1 VATDATPSLELA
13 LHDLLGLVVSEVGP
27 DRVVMAWTVDERH
40 LQPFG
45 LAHGGIHCLVNESAA
60 SIAAAVWLGADG
72 KVVGV
77 NNSTD
82 FLRASRPGT
91 AFAPLPRRS
100 IAGARNSC
108 GRSRPVTTGSGWW
121 RGDRSGCRTRGRVD
135 NGLVN
140 IAVRYIAAHL
150 WRGTLLT

>member
-1 VATDATPSLELA
+1 MATDSTPSLELA

-60 SIAAAVWLGADG
+60 SIAAAVWFGADG
-72 KVVGV
+72 RVVGV

-82 FLRASRPGT
+82 FLRASRPGDRLRAT
-91 AFAPLPRRS
+91 ARPVHR
-100 IAGARNSC
+100 
-108 GRSRPVTTGSGWW
+108 GRSQQLWQIETRDDQDRLVA
-121 RGDRSGCRTRGRVD
+121 RGQVR
-135 NGLVN
+135 LQN
-140 IAVRYIAAHL
+140 ISEV
-150 WRGTLLT
+150 G

>member
-1 VATDATPSLELA
+1 MATDATPSLELA

-72 KVVGV
+72 TVVGV

-82 FLRASRPGT
+82 FLRASRPGDSLR
-91 AFAPLPRRS
+91 A
-100 IAGARNSC
+100 IAT
-108 GRSRPVTTGSGWW
+108 PIH
-121 RGDRSGCRTRGRVD
+121 RGRLQQLWQIETRD
-135 NGLVN
+135 DRERLV
-140 IAVRYIAAHL
+140 ARGQVRL
-150 WRGTLLT
+150 QNLQES

>member
-1 VATDATPSLELA
+1 MATDATPSLELA

-45 LAHGGIHCLVNESAA
+45 LAHGGPHCLVNESAA

-82 FLRASRPGT
+82 FLRASRPGDSLR
-91 AFAPLPRRS
+91 A
-100 IAGARNSC
+100 IATPIHR
-108 GRSRPVTTGSGWW
+108 GRSQQLWQIETRDDRERLVA
-121 RGDRSGCRTRGRVD
+121 RGQ
-135 NGLVN
+135 
-140 IAVRYIAAHL
+140 VRLQNLQAE
-150 WRGTLLT
+150 

>member
-1 VATDATPSLELA
+1 VTTDATPSLELA

-45 LAHGGIHCLVNESAA
+45 LAHGGLHCLVNESAA

-82 FLRASRPGT
+82 FLRASRPGDSLR
-91 AFAPLPRRS
+91 A
-100 IAGARNSC
+100 IATPIHR
-108 GRSRPVTTGSGWW
+108 GRSQQLWQIETRDDRERLVA
-121 RGDRSGCRTRGRVD
+121 RGQ
-135 NGLVN
+135 
-140 IAVRYIAAHL
+140 VRLQNLQAE
-150 WRGTLLT
+150 G

>member
-45 LAHGGIHCLVNESAA
+45 LAHGGLHCLVNESAA

-82 FLRASRPGT
+82 FLRASRPGDSLR
-91 AFAPLPRRS
+91 A
-100 IAGARNSC
+100 IATPIHR
-108 GRSRPVTTGSGWW
+108 GRSQQLWQIETRDDRERLVA
-121 RGDRSGCRTRGRVD
+121 RGQ
-135 NGLVN
+135 
-140 IAVRYIAAHL
+140 VRLQNLQAE
-150 WRGTLLT
+150 G

>member
-1 VATDATPSLELA
+1 MATDATPSLDLA
-13 LHDLLGLVVSEVGP
+13 LHDLLGLDLSEVGS

-60 SIAAAVWLGADG
+60 SIGAAVWFGADG

-82 FLRASRPGT
+82 FLRAARPGDRLRAT
-91 AFAPLPRRS
+91 ATPIHR
-100 IAGARNSC
+100 
-108 GRSRPVTTGSGWW
+108 GRSQQLWQIETRDAQDRLVA
-121 RGDRSGCRTRGRVD
+121 RGQVR
-135 NGLVN
+135 LQN
-140 IAVRYIAAHL
+140 IPD
-150 WRGTLLT
+150 G

>member
-82 FLRASRPGT
+82 FLRASRPGDSLR
-91 AFAPLPRRS
+91 A
-100 IAGARNSC
+100 IATPIHR
-108 GRSRPVTTGSGWW
+108 GRSQQLWQIETRDDRERLVA
-121 RGDRSGCRTRGRVD
+121 RGQ
-135 NGLVN
+135 
-140 IAVRYIAAHL
+140 VRLQNLQAE
-150 WRGTLLT
+150 G

>member
-1 VATDATPSLELA
+1 VATDSTPSLELA
-13 LHDLLGLVVSEVGP
+13 LHDLLGLVVSEIGP

-72 KVVGV
+72 KVVGI

-82 FLRASRPGT
+82 FLRASRPGDSLR
-91 AFAPLPRRS
+91 A
-100 IAGARNSC
+100 IATPIHR
-108 GRSRPVTTGSGWW
+108 GRSQQLWQVETRDGPERLVA
-121 RGDRSGCRTRGRVD
+121 RGQ
-135 NGLVN
+135 
-140 IAVRYIAAHL
+140 VRLQNLQAD
-150 WRGTLLT
+150 G

>member
-1 VATDATPSLELA
+1 MTTDSTPSLELA

-82 FLRASRPGT
+82 FLRASRPGDSLR
-91 AFAPLPRRS
+91 A
-100 IAGARNSC
+100 IATPIHR
-108 GRSRPVTTGSGWW
+108 GRSQQLWQIETRDDRERLVA
-121 RGDRSGCRTRGRVD
+121 RGQ
-135 NGLVN
+135 
-140 IAVRYIAAHL
+140 VRLQNLQAD
-150 WRGTLLT
+150 G

>member
-82 FLRASRPGT
+82 FLRASRPGDSLR
-91 AFAPLPRRS
+91 A
-100 IAGARNSC
+100 IATPIHR
-108 GRSRPVTTGSGWW
+108 GRSQQLWQIETRDDRERLVA
-121 RGDRSGCRTRGRVD
+121 RGQ
-135 NGLVN
+135 
-140 IAVRYIAAHL
+140 VRLQNLRAE
-150 WRGTLLT
+150 G